1 MNKRHL
7 WSSFTLILLLALAAC
22 GPAASP
28 TAAPTTAATP
38 TPTSVTTLAPT
49 TAPTPT
55 PTTAPTLAPTS
66 GPTAVATAT
75 PASAFPL
82 TITDS
87 NNRKVTI
94 ASQPQKIVCLA
105 PSDTE
110 IVYALGQGSRLV
122 AVDQF
127 SDYPP
132 EAKSVLN
139 IGGSRGNFDLEKIVA
154 LHPDLVLA
162 AGTTSTDNL
171 KKLEDLKLTI
181 VVVSSSKTT
190 MDSIIS
196 DIKLIGAVLGV
207 PGQAGQVTDAMQF
220 RLDNLKLK
228 VAAAKSRPRVYW
240 ELDATD
246 PAKPFTVGAGN
257 FVNDLIKLAGGE
269 NVFGAV
275 TSPFPQVGAE
285 SVVAAAPEVILLS
298 DAAYGISPESVKAR
312 SGWSGVPAVKTN
324 KVFPIED
331 SLVSRPGPRIVDGLE
346 AATHIIHP
354 ELFQ

>member
-1 MNKRHL
+1 MNKRQL
-7 WSSFTLILLLALAAC
+7 WLSFTLILLLALAAC
-22 GPAASP
+22 GPAASS
-28 TAAPTTAATP
+28 TAAPTTTP
-38 TPTSVTTLAPT
+38 TPP
-49 TAPTPT
+49 
-55 PTTAPTLAPTS
+55 PTS
-66 GPTAVATAT
+66 APTAVATAT

-82 TITDS
+82 TVTDS
-87 NNRKVTI
+87 NDRKVTI
-94 ASQPQKIVCLA
+94 ASQPQKIISLA

-122 AVDQF
+122 GVDMF
-127 SDYPP
+127 SDYPL

-162 AGTTSTDNL
+162 AGTTSSDNL
-171 KKLEDLKLTI
+171 KKLDDLKLLV
-181 VVVSSSKTT
+181 VVVSSNQTT
-190 MDSIIS
+190 MDSIMS
-196 DIKLIGAVLGV
+196 DIKLVGAVLGV
-207 PGQAGQVTDAMQF
+207 PAQAGQVTSAMQL
-220 RLDNLKLK
+220 RLDKLKTK

-240 ELDATD
+240 ELDATN

-257 FVNDLIKLAGGE
+257 FVDDLIKLAGGE

-275 TSPFPQVGAE
+275 ASPFPQVGAE

-312 SGWSGVPAVKTN
+312 SGWSGVPAVKNN

-346 AATHIIHP
+346 AATRIIHP
-354 ELFQ
+354 ELFP